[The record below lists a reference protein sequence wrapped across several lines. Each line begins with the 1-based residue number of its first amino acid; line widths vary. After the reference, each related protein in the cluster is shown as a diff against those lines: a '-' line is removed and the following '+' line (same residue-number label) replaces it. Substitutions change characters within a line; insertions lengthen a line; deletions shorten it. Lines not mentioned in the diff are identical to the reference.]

1 MRRKTKRII
10 GIVMVLITATLCLV
24 YGPKVKR
31 FLDIDSCLD
40 RGGSWHYDVNE
51 CSFTENYRG
60 LR

>member
-1 MRRKTKRII
+1 
-10 GIVMVLITATLCLV
+10 MVLITATLCLV